1 MLFRALDISPKLN
14 HKTYR
19 TNVIIFV
26 LGYFDQRTFRG
37 FICHYD
43 FRTFRFFIISTF
55 GHSLEVISTFVHFVL
70 MSF

>member
-14 HKTYR
+14 HKTYH

-37 FICHYD
+37 LFVITTFALFD
-43 FRTFRFFIISTF
+43 SLLFRLLDI
-55 GHSLEVISTFVHFVL
+55 SLEVISTFVHFVL